1 MLKRIGI
8 GLGVV
13 FTLLIAAAG
22 YFIYVPKP
30 TLPDAAVAALTL
42 EHDGLTRTYAVFVPT
57 NLQPGASVLFALH
70 PSRSSAEQMRRISG
84 HALERIAEQTG
95 FGSSINLRRLF
106 EKQLH
111 LTPGEYRQRFH
122 CRKMA

>member
-8 GLGVV
+8 GLGLV

-42 EHDGLTRTYAVFVPT
+42 EHDGLTRTYTVFVPT
-57 NLQPGASVLFALH
+57 NLQPGAS
-70 PSRSSAEQMRRISG
+70 RSV
-84 HALERIAEQTG
+84 
-95 FGSSINLRRLF
+95 RLAS
-106 EKQLH
+106 
-111 LTPGEYRQRFH
+111 LTQQRG
-122 CRKMA
+122 ANAPD